1 MRVEFSTRFERA
13 FAQAPATVQR
23 AFRKQLAYLLEHGP
37 AYPSLDVHPW
47 PAHGADAK
55 QARVNRIWRF
65 YYYRS
70 ADTYVVYRIQAH
82 PKSTQ
87 RGR

>member
-1 MRVEFSTRFERA
+1 MRVEFSPRFERD
-13 FAQAPATVQR
+13 FAKAPMPVQR
-23 AFRKQLAYLLEHGP
+23 AFRKQLGALLEHGP

-47 PAHGADAK
+47 PAHGRDAK
-55 QARVNRIWRF
+55 QARVNRAWRF
-65 YYYRS
+65 YYYQDG
-70 ADTYVVYRIQAH
+70 DTYVVYLIQAH

>member
-1 MRVEFSTRFERA
+1 MRVEFSTRFERD
-13 FAQAPATVQR
+13 FAKAPAVVQR
-23 AFRKQLAYLLEHGP
+23 AFRKQLGCLLEQGP

-47 PAHGADAK
+47 PAHGPDTK
-55 QARVNRIWRF
+55 QARVNRAWRF
-65 YYYRS
+65 YYYQSR
-70 ADTYVVYRIQAH
+70 DKYVVYGIQDH

>member
-1 MRVEFSTRFERA
+1 MRVEFSPRFVRDLA
-13 FAQAPATVQR
+13 KAPTPVQR
-23 AFRKQLAYLLEHGP
+23 AFRKQLATLLDHGP

-47 PAHGADAK
+47 PAHGRDAK
-55 QARVNRIWRF
+55 QARVNRAWRF
-65 YYYRS
+65 YYFQ
-70 ADTYVVYRIQAH
+70 DGDKYVMYLIQAH

>member
-1 MRVEFSTRFERA
+1 MFVEFTPRFERD
-13 FAQAPATVQR
+13 FAKAPLQVQR
-23 AFRKQLAYLLEHGP
+23 AFYKQIETLLEQGP

-47 PAHGADAK
+47 PAHGRDAK
-55 QARVNRIWRF
+55 QARVNRAWRF
-65 YYYRS
+65 YYYQS
-70 ADTYVVYRIQAH
+70 GDKYVVYGIQDH